1 MNPLLVHHVTTG
13 SITGY
18 ITHWLLHFHGG
29 LAYALVGALV
39 FAEAALFVG
48 FFLPGETAAVVGGV
62 LAGAG
67 SVNLEAMMTVVVLS
81 AIAGDSVGY
90 LVGQTAGPW
99 LLERW
104 PLRGRSAVQRTKDLL
119 ERRGGPAVLIGRFVT
134 FARAVVPGLAGM
146 SGLRYRTF
154 LAYNALGGLLWGV
167 GYTLLGYLVGRSF
180 TRIVSDLST
189 ASLVLIAVA
198 ALAVVAYALFRRR
211 SRRRGADGRGPNP
224 PAALVVAGGGEAG
237 ATLNECRVADGG
249 LRHRPLHRPAA
260 TWRNW

>member
-1 MNPLLVHHVTTG
+1 MHRHSPPVARSSQRRPALGSQIECRVAHAVTTA

-29 LAYALVGALV
+29 LAYTLVGLLV
-39 FAEAALFVG
+39 FAEAALLVG

-67 SVNLEAMMTVVVLS
+67 SVNLEAMMTVVVLC

-90 LVGQTAGPW
+90 IVGRTAGPW
-99 LLERW
+99 LLNHR
-104 PLRGRSAVQRTKDLL
+104 PLRGRTAVERARNLL

-134 FARAVVPGLAGM
+134 FARAVIPGLAGI

-154 LAYNALGGLLWGV
+154 LFYNALGGLLWGV

-189 ASLVLIAVA
+189 ASLVVIAVA
-198 ALAVVAYALFRRR
+198 ALAVVAYWLWRRR
-211 SRRRGADGRGPNP
+211 SRLRGANGVGDQPPGEVIVARRGDT
-224 PAALVVAGGGEAG
+224 G
-237 ATLNECRVADGG
+237 ATVK
-249 LRHRPLHRPAA
+249 
-260 TWRNW
+260 

>member
-1 MNPLLVHHVTTG
+1 MNTLLVHSMTMG

-29 LAYALVGALV
+29 LAYTLVGVLV
-39 FAEAALFVG
+39 FAEAALLVG

-67 SVNLEAMMTVVVLS
+67 SVNLEAMMTVVVFS
-81 AIAGDSVGY
+81 AIVGDSVGY

-99 LLERW
+99 LLERR
-104 PLRGRSAVQRTKDLL
+104 PLRGRAAVQRTKDLL

-134 FARAVVPGLAGM
+134 FARAVIPGLAGM

-189 ASLVLIAVA
+189 ASLVLIGVA
-198 ALAVVAYALFRRR
+198 ALAVVVWVLLRRR
-211 SRRRGADGRGPNP
+211 SERRSVEDRRPRP
-224 PAALVVAGGGEAG
+224 PAALVATGHGDSGTAG
-237 ATLNECRVADGG
+237 N
-249 LRHRPLHRPAA
+249 
-260 TWRNW
+260 

>member
-29 LAYALVGALV
+29 LAYTLVGVLV
-39 FAEAALFVG
+39 FAEAALLVG

-67 SVNLEAMMTVVVLS
+67 SVNLEAMMTVVVFS
-81 AIAGDSVGY
+81 AIVGDSVGY

-99 LLERW
+99 LLERR
-104 PLRGRSAVQRTKDLL
+104 PLRGRAAVQRTKDLL
-119 ERRGGPAVLIGRFVT
+119 ERRGGPAVFIGRFVT
-134 FARAVVPGLAGM
+134 FARAVIPGLAGM

-180 TRIVSDLST
+180 TRIVADLST
-189 ASLVLIAVA
+189 ASLVLIGVA
-198 ALAVVAYALFRRR
+198 GLAVIVYLLFRRR
-211 SRRRGADGRGPNP
+211 SRRRSVEDQGPRP
-224 PAALVVAGGGEAG
+224 PAVLVATGSGDRG
-237 ATLNECRVADGG
+237 ATGV
-249 LRHRPLHRPAA
+249 
-260 TWRNW
+260 

>member
-1 MNPLLVHHVTTG
+1 MNTLLLHHVTTG

-29 LAYALVGALV
+29 LAYTLVGALV
-39 FAEAALFVG
+39 FAEAALLVG

-67 SVNLEAMMTVVVLS
+67 SVNLEAMMTVVVFS
-81 AIAGDSVGY
+81 AIVGDSVGY

-99 LLERW
+99 LLERR
-104 PLRGRSAVQRTKDLL
+104 PLRGRAAVLRTRNLL
-119 ERRGGPAVLIGRFVT
+119 ERRGGPAVFIGRFVT
-134 FARAVVPGLAGM
+134 FARAVIPGLAGM

-189 ASLVLIAVA
+189 ASLVLIGVA
-198 ALAVVAYALFRRR
+198 ALAVVVYVLFRRR
-211 SRRRGADGRGPNP
+211 SQRRSVEGPGP
-224 PAALVVAGGGEAG
+224 PTPAALVTTGRGETG
-237 ATLNECRVADGG
+237 ATGN
-249 LRHRPLHRPAA
+249 
-260 TWRNW
+260 

>member
-1 MNPLLVHHVTTG
+1 MNTLVVHAMTMG

-29 LAYALVGALV
+29 PAYTLVGVLV
-39 FAEAALFVG
+39 FAEAALLVG

-67 SVNLEAMMTVVVLS
+67 SVNLEAMMTVVVFS
-81 AIAGDSVGY
+81 AIVGDSVGY

-99 LLERW
+99 LLERR
-104 PLRGRSAVQRTKDLL
+104 PLRGRAAVQRTKDLL

-134 FARAVVPGLAGM
+134 FARAVIPGLAGM

-189 ASLVLIAVA
+189 ASLVLIGAA
-198 ALAVVAYALFRRR
+198 ALAVVVWVLLRRR
-211 SRRRGADGRGPNP
+211 SERRSVEDRRPRP
-224 PAALVVAGGGEAG
+224 PAALV
-237 ATLNECRVADGG
+237 ATGHGDTGTTGN
-249 LRHRPLHRPAA
+249 
-260 TWRNW
+260 

>member
-1 MNPLLVHHVTTG
+1 VNTLIVHGVTTG

-29 LAYALVGALV
+29 LAYTLVGVLV

-81 AIAGDSVGY
+81 AILGGSVGY
-90 LVGQTAGPW
+90 VVGRTAGPW
-99 LLERW
+99 LLDRRL
-104 PLRGRSAVQRTKDLL
+104 LRGRTAEQRTRDLL
-119 ERRGGPAVLIGRFVT
+119 ERRGGPAVFVGRFVT
-134 FARAVVPGLAGM
+134 FARAVVPGQAGM
-146 SGLRYRTF
+146 SGLHYRTF
-154 LAYNALGGLLWGV
+154 LFYNALGGLLWGV

-189 ASLVLIAVA
+189 ASLALIGVA
-198 ALAVVAYALFRRR
+198 ALAVVVYVLVHRR
-211 SRRRGADGRGPNP
+211 SQRRGARDPADQPPEELVGAGRGD
-224 PAALVVAGGGEAG
+224 
-237 ATLNECRVADGG
+237 T
-249 LRHRPLHRPAA
+249 
-260 TWRNW
+260 

>member
-1 MNPLLVHHVTTG
+1 VNTLLVHYVTTG

-29 LAYALVGALV
+29 LAYTLVGVLV
-39 FAEAALFVG
+39 FAEAALLVG

-67 SVNLEAMMTVVVLS
+67 SVNLEAMMTVVVIS
-81 AIAGDSVGY
+81 AIIGDSVGY
-90 LVGQTAGPW
+90 IVGRTAGPW
-99 LLERW
+99 LLRHW
-104 PLRGRSAVQRTKDLL
+104 PLRERSSVQRAKDLL
-119 ERRGGPAVLIGRFVT
+119 ERRGGPAVFIGRFVT

-167 GYTLLGYLVGRSF
+167 GYTLLGYLVGHSF

-189 ASLVLIAVA
+189 ASLVLIGVV
-198 ALAVVAYALFRRR
+198 ALAVVVYVLLRRR
-211 SRRRGADGRGPNP
+211 SQRGRLEDRVPRP
-224 PAALVVAGGGEAG
+224 PAALG
-237 ATLNECRVADGG
+237 ATGPGETGTTGN
-249 LRHRPLHRPAA
+249 
-260 TWRNW
+260 

>member
-1 MNPLLVHHVTTG
+1 MSSVLVHVTTG
-13 SITGY
+13 SITGS

-29 LAYALVGALV
+29 LAYTLVGVLV
-39 FAEAALFVG
+39 FAEAALLVG

-67 SVNLEAMMTVVVLS
+67 SVNLEAMMTVVVFS
-81 AIAGDSVGY
+81 AILGDSVGY

-99 LLERW
+99 LLERR
-104 PLRGRSAVQRTKDLL
+104 PLRGRAAVQRTKDLL
-119 ERRGGPAVLIGRFVT
+119 ERRGGPAVFIGRFVT
-134 FARAVVPGLAGM
+134 FARAVIPGLAGM

-189 ASLVLIAVA
+189 ASLVLIGVA
-198 ALAVVAYALFRRR
+198 ALAVVVYVLFRRR
-211 SRRRGADGRGPNP
+211 SQRREAESAPGS
-224 PAALVVAGGGEAG
+224 PA
-237 ATLNECRVADGG
+237 
-249 LRHRPLHRPAA
+249 HP
-260 TWRNW
+260 

>member
-1 MNPLLVHHVTTG
+1 MNTLLVQHVTTG

-29 LAYALVGALV
+29 LAYTLVGALV
-39 FAEAALFVG
+39 FAEAALLVG

-67 SVNLEAMMTVVVLS
+67 SVNLEAMMTVVVFS
-81 AIAGDSVGY
+81 AIVGDSVGY
-90 LVGQTAGPW
+90 IVGRTAGPW
-99 LLERW
+99 LLRHW
-104 PLRGRSAVQRTKDLL
+104 PLQGRTAVQRAKDLL
-119 ERRGGPAVLIGRFVT
+119 ERRGGPAVFIGRFVT
-134 FARAVVPGLAGM
+134 FARAVVPGVAGM

-198 ALAVVAYALFRRR
+198 ALAVVVYVLLRRR
-211 SRRRGADGRGPNP
+211 TQKRRADNLGPLPPTEPVGTGRTGTGTM
-224 PAALVVAGGGEAG
+224 VK
-237 ATLNECRVADGG
+237 
-249 LRHRPLHRPAA
+249 
-260 TWRNW
+260 